1 MVDAY
6 EVFERSNAKL
16 ITAYVQGSLEMRNFI
31 KEKFTGYSVFFE
43 QLDDALDQ
51 QENS

>member
-1 MVDAY
+1 
-6 EVFERSNAKL
+6 
-16 ITAYVQGSLEMRNFI
+16 MRNFI

-43 QLDDALDQ
+43 QLDDALDK